1 MKIEPEGFASLA
13 EQYKLVKKESSESLS
28 KVQGLVTQ
36 VRASSQVRKT
46 PNKLLCMARNLC
58 ACLRRKATKIYD
70 FNPPTAAVLISPQTE
85 GKQGMKTL
93 VLDLDETLV
102 HSTFEP
108 TEEFDFVVKVNV
120 EGNWYNVYVK
130 QRPGLETFLEEAAQ
144 LYELVVYTASLANYA
159 DPVLDHI
166 DPKKRI
172 SHRLF
177 REHCVLYNSN
187 FVKDLGRLGRELSN
201 VVILDVYSTQ
211 NSPASYLFHPDHAVP
226 IRSYFDDPTDRE
238 LEEVLGVLR
247 EMTKA
252 EDVATFLTPYRRGL
266 SERATMELSLLADR
280 LECNS
285 PRVP

>member
-1 MKIEPEGFASLA
+1 MKIEPEGLASLA
-13 EQYKLVKKESSESLS
+13 KPCKLVKKDSSESLA
-28 KVQGLVTQ
+28 KLQGLATQ
-36 VRASSQVRKT
+36 VRAPSRDRKT
-46 PNKLLCMARNLC
+46 PNKLLCMARSLC

-70 FNPPTAAVLISPQTE
+70 FNLPTAAVLISPQTE
-85 GKQGMKTL
+85 SKQGLKTL

-102 HSTFEP
+102 HSMFEP
-108 TEEFDFVVKVNV
+108 SGEFDFVVKVNV

-130 QRPGLETFLEEAAQ
+130 ERPGLETFLEEAAE
-144 LYELVVYTASLANYA
+144 LFELVVYTASLANYA

-166 DPKKRI
+166 DPKRRI

-177 REHCVLYNSN
+177 REHCVLYNGS

-201 VVILDVYSTQ
+201 VVILDVPSTQ

-226 IRSYFDDPTDRE
+226 IRSYFDDSADRE

-252 EDVATFLTPYRRGL
+252 EDVAAFLTPYRRNL
-266 SERATMELSLLADR
+266 SERATMELSLLVDR

-285 PRVP
+285 PRAP